1 MQKARNTTHPTQGSC
16 VAFMP
21 KNTTQMANSNDRLF
35 TSSEIEAYLERIGLN
50 HEAIK
55 PLSQSEKLRTLHLNH
70 LLHIPFDTTSIHLPA
85 KWWSMTNAKEKF
97 ITLDHK
103 NQKTNPELVS
113 VECDDTFN
121 NIIKERRGGYCWSL
135 NSCFARLLLSLGYQV
150 SQLPARVF
158 YHRNQD
164 PNVTGYAWTPLCHEC
179 LMVDTESGK
188 FVCDVGFGGG
198 SCAYPIPFEEN
209 WEVETITPG
218 EKFKIVKENCVNLDT
233 SSTDQGDGY
242 TVHRWCGK
250 WWGPC
255 YHFYLSPIVF
265 KDLAAFNWYTTSHPE
280 AHLKTRLV
288 VSLLQKDGSRRSLT
302 CTIDEDGKQSETRLH
317 TRKHVTA
324 EDSDV
329 VYLKPTYSELF
340 KTLKREFGWG
350 PSDQVYA
357 Q

>member
-1 MQKARNTTHPTQGSC
+1 MVVDDKCQ
-16 VAFMP
+16 
-21 KNTTQMANSNDRLF
+21 
-35 TSSEIEAYLERIGLN
+35 
-50 HEAIK
+50 
-55 PLSQSEKLRTLHLNH
+55 
-70 LLHIPFDTTSIHLPA
+70 
-85 KWWSMTNAKEKF
+85 EKF

-135 NSCFARLLLSLGYQV
+135 NI

-209 WEVETITPG
+209 REVETITPG
-218 EKFKIVKENCVNLDT
+218 ENLKSSRKTVSTWTPALRIKAMGTPSTGGAVNGGVHVTISIFHPSCSRIWQHSTGNSTHSSVLGLQGGPAFRFGMPPLENEAGRLT
-233 SSTDQGDGY
+233 SS
-242 TVHRWCGK
+242 
-250 WWGPC
+250 
-255 YHFYLSPIVF
+255 
-265 KDLAAFNWYTTSHPE
+265 
-280 AHLKTRLV
+280 
-288 VSLLQKDGSRRSLT
+288 KDGSRRSLT

-340 KTLKREFGWG
+340 KTLKHFLCNVLRFGYV
-350 PSDQVYA
+350 DQKGLAICPLSPHNQGVSVFLFEDLM
-357 Q
+357 